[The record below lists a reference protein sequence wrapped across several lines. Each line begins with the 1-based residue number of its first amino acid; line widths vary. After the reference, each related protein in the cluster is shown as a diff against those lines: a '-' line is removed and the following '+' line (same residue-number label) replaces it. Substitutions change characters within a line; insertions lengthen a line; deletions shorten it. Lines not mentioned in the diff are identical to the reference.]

1 MREEHDNLIRGSLD
15 FNGSGS
21 DEEDEEI
28 LIGDNTKNNSGGNKL
43 NYILLDVKICLRNSA
58 MLTFLKNC
66 KTRHSFD

>member
-28 LIGDNTKNNSGGNKL
+28 LIGDNTKNNTRGNKL
-43 NYILLDVKICLRNSA
+43 SYVLLGVKIWIRNVSYTGFSQI
-58 MLTFLKNC
+58 LQS
-66 KTRHSFD
+66 TRLF

>member
-43 NYILLDVKICLRNSA
+43 NYVLLDVKICLRNVSYVDFSQK
-58 MLTFLKNC
+58 LQNTPF
-66 KTRHSFD
+66 F

>member
-28 LIGDNTKNNSGGNKL
+28 LIGDNTKNNTGVNKL
-43 NYILLDVKICLRNSA
+43 SYVLLGVKICIRKVSYTGFSQILQS
-58 MLTFLKNC
+58 
-66 KTRHSFD
+66 TRLF

>member
-28 LIGDNTKNNSGGNKL
+28 LIGDNTKNNTGGNKL
-43 NYILLDVKICLRNSA
+43 GYVL
-58 MLTFLKNC
+58 
-66 KTRHSFD
+66 

>member
-28 LIGDNTKNNSGGNKL
+28 LIGDNTKNNTGGNKL
-43 NYILLDVKICLRNSA
+43 SLCLGVKIWIRNVSYTGFSQ
-58 MLTFLKNC
+58 LLQS
-66 KTRHSFD
+66 TRLF

>member
-43 NYILLDVKICLRNSA
+43 NYVLLDVKICLRNVSYVDFSQKLQN
-58 MLTFLKNC
+58 MPF
-66 KTRHSFD
+66 F

>member
-28 LIGDNTKNNSGGNKL
+28 LIGDNTKNNTGGNKL
-43 NYILLDVKICLRNSA
+43 SYVLLGVKIWIRNVSYTGFSQILQSA
-58 MLTFLKNC
+58 RLF
-66 KTRHSFD
+66 

>member
-28 LIGDNTKNNSGGNKL
+28 LIGDNTKSNSGGNKL
-43 NYILLDVKICLRNSA
+43 NYILLDVKICLRNVSYVDFSQK
-58 MLTFLKNC
+58 LQNTPF
-66 KTRHSFD
+66 F

>member
-43 NYILLDVKICLRNSA
+43 NYVL
-58 MLTFLKNC
+58 
-66 KTRHSFD
+66 

>member
-28 LIGDNTKNNSGGNKL
+28 LIGDNTKNNTGGNKL
-43 NYILLDVKICLRNSA
+43 SYVLLDVKIWIRNVSYTGFSQI
-58 MLTFLKNC
+58 LQS
-66 KTRHSFD
+66 TRLF